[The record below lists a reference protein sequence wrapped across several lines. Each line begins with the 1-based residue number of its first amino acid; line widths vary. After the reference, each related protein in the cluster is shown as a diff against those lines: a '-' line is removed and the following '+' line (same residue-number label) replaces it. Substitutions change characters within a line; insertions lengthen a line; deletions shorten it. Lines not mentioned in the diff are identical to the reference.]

1 MKPAAPARFVLTST
15 MLIATASETPPS
27 ASCEPPLN
35 PNQPNHRMKTP
46 RVTVGML
53 DGGVG
58 RAVPSLRNLPRRG
71 PTTRRPARAAQPPV
85 PCTMVDPAKSWNPSW
100 YSQPSHQVQAPTIG

>member
-15 MLIATASETPPS
+15 LLIATTSATLPR

-46 RVTVGML
+46 RVTVGTL

-58 RAVPSLRNLPRRG
+58 RTVPSFRNLPRRA
-71 PTTRRPARAAQPPV
+71 PTTSRPASAAQPPV
-85 PCTMVDPAKSWNPSW
+85 PCTIVDPAKSLNSSW
-100 YSQPSHQVQAPTIG
+100 FSQPPPQVHAPTIG